1 MSRPSAPQRGG
12 NPVWIGLLLL
22 FVTLAV
28 YAPVKNCDY
37 VHYDDDLY
45 VTANPNVQ
53 SGVTWAN
60 VGWAFRTDH
69 ACNWHPL
76 TWLSHMLDD
85 TLFGPGASGPHL
97 MNLALHIISSFLL
110 FLLLRQITDAYWRSV
125 IVALLFALHPLH
137 VESVAW
143 VAERKDVLSAAFGL
157 LSLLSYARFTKN
169 KKAVTYL
176 LALTFFALG
185 LMSKPMLVTLPFAM
199 LLLDWWPLKRVS
211 GFEFGVSSW
220 KPLLVEKFPFF
231 ALSAASSVVTFLV
244 QRESGVVNPLA
255 VISLTARIENSFVAY
270 ARYLGKIFWPFDLA
284 IFYPYPAAW
293 PLWEIALAAVFVI
306 GLSFGALWQSRRR
319 PFLFTGWFWFVGM
332 LIPVIGLV
340 QVGAQSMA
348 DRYTYLPAIGA
359 FIALVWG
366 ANELAA
372 RWLAPHLRQL
382 ALGATAF
389 LVVAACAARTH
400 DQLRHW
406 QDGES
411 LARHA
416 LAVTANNHVVAN
428 ILGTAL
434 VNKGDADGAI
444 ESYRQAVTFNPN
456 FPEAWNN
463 LGNALA
469 GKGQLPDAIA
479 AYREAI
485 RINPRYAEA
494 TYNLGNALLGSGQL
508 EAALASYQQTLQL
521 DPSFVLARNNIGSV
535 LLQQGKVEEAKASFS
550 EAIRINPNCAEAL
563 GNLGYLLTHQNK
575 FAEAIP
581 YYTTAARLQ
590 PSNAQMQFNL
600 GWALAQ
606 TGRRDEAI
614 AHLTAGLQLNPNN
627 DGARQLLRT
636 LGATGF

>member
-1 MSRPSAPQRGG
+1 MSRLNPPERGG
-12 NPVWIGLLLL
+12 NPLWIGLLLL
-22 FVTLAV
+22 ILILAV
-28 YAPVKNCDY
+28 YAPVKNYDY

-45 VTANPNVQ
+45 VSANPNVQ
-53 SGVTWAN
+53 SGLTWAN

-76 TWLSHMLDD
+76 TWLSHMLDA
-85 TLFGPGASGPHL
+85 TLFGPGAAGPHL
-97 MNLALHIISSFLL
+97 MNLALHIASSFLL
-110 FLLLRQITDAYWRSV
+110 FLWLRQMTGTHWRSAM
-125 IVALLFALHPLH
+125 VALLFALHPLH

-143 VAERKDVLSAAFGL
+143 VAERKDVLSALFGL
-157 LSLLSYARFTKN
+157 LSLFCYTRFARSKN
-169 KKAVTYL
+169 TASYL
-176 LALTFFALG
+176 LALTLFALG

-211 GFEFGVSSW
+211 GW
-220 KPLLVEKFPFF
+220 KPLLVEKIPFF
-231 ALSAASSVVTFLV
+231 ALSAASSVVTFIV
-244 QRESGVVNPLA
+244 QRHSGVVNPLA
-255 VISLTARIENSFVAY
+255 VVPLAARIENAFVAS
-270 ARYLGKIFWPFDLA
+270 ARYLGELFWPFDLA

-293 PLWEIALAAVFVI
+293 PLGGIALAALLVI
-306 GLSFGALWQSRRR
+306 GLSLGALWQSRRR
-319 PFLFTGWFWFVGM
+319 QFLFTGWFWFVGM

-382 ALGATAF
+382 ALGAAAF
-389 LVVAACAARTH
+389 LVVIACAARTH

-416 LAVTANNHVVAN
+416 LAVTANNHVAAN

-469 GKGQLPDAIA
+469 GKSLLPDAIA
-479 AYREAI
+479 SYREAV

-494 TYNLGNALLGSGQL
+494 AYNLGNALLGSDQL
-508 EAALASYQQTLQL
+508 EAALASYRQTLQL
-521 DPSFVLARNNIGSV
+521 DPRFVLAWNNIGSV
-535 LLQQGKVEEAKASFS
+535 QLRQGKAEAAQASFQ

-563 GNLGYLLTHQNK
+563 GNLGYLLTQQTK

-581 YYTTAARLQ
+581 YYTAAVRLQ
-590 PSNAQMQFNL
+590 PGNAQMQFNL

-614 AHLTAGLQLNPNN
+614 THLIAGLQINPNN